1 MSSNHVSKVW
11 KSGYDT
17 MINYQL
23 SQKFKLL
30 GNNELNHLTNILTWC
45 ICSIECVSR
54 TYLWDGFC
62 VCMCEYLFLL
72 NFDVWFHSPIHIG
85 FHIYIYI

>member
-11 KSGYDT
+11 KSCYDT

-54 TYLWDGFC
+54 TYL
-62 VCMCEYLFLL
+62 
-72 NFDVWFHSPIHIG
+72 
-85 FHIYIYI
+85 